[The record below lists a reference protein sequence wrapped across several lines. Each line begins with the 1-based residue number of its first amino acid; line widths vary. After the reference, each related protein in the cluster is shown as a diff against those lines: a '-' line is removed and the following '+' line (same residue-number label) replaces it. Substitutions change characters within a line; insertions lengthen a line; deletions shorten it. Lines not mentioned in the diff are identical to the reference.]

1 MYHYI
6 NSSKN
11 ERKNFNHISLK
22 KFNHHIKRFKSNMS
36 SEENDIFKKKTT
48 TFSFDDGL
56 KEHLHAA
63 ETLKKNNKIGIFFI
77 PTMPIKNKKF
87 LDVHKAH
94 IILSQIGA
102 KKANGLINNL
112 YPKLEKKFFNH
123 KEQYSIDKKK
133 ENNQEIY
140 FKSVVNY
147 IRPKNISKSLDE
159 ILKKNCSFVSIENFY
174 LNKKEIR
181 HIKNLGMIIGSHA
194 HSHNVLSSL
203 NYKHQLIEIE
213 KSGNFLSKIIGQ
225 DVSYFSYPYGNS
237 ISYNKDTIKALKKNK
252 IKYAFRS
259 NLLKHNK
266 NKLEFPRLDCS
277 LI

>member
-6 NSSKN
+6 NNSKN
-11 ERKNFNHISLK
+11 ERKNFNHISYR
-22 KFNHHIKRFKSNMS
+22 KFEHNIKRFKLNMS
-36 SEENDIFKKKTT
+36 SQESDIFKKRKI

-56 KEHLHAA
+56 KEHLYAA
-63 ETLKKNNKIGIFFI
+63 ETLKKNNKVGIFFI

-102 KKANGLINNL
+102 KKANDLINNL

-123 KEQYSIDKKK
+123 KEQYAIDKKNG
-133 ENNQEIY
+133 NNQEIF
-140 FKSVVNY
+140 FKSIVNY
-147 IRPKNISKSLDE
+147 IKPKNISKSLDE
-159 ILKKNCSFVSIENFY
+159 ILKKNCSSVRIENFY

-181 HIKNLGMIIGSHA
+181 HIKNLGMIIGSHT

-213 KSGNFLSKIIGQ
+213 KSVNFLSKIIGQ
-225 DVSYFSYPYGNS
+225 NVSYFSYPYGNS

-259 NLLKHNK
+259 NLLKRSDN
-266 NKLEFPRLDCS
+266 NLEFPRLDCS